1 MKNIINLI
9 SGKPQEIR
17 AVMLGLDNSGKT
29 KILQQWKQSEV
40 VQTNPT
46 IGFNF
51 ETIQTQ
57 RQNVSIW
64 DVGGEIKQRNLW
76 SYHTV
81 GTNILIFVIDSTE
94 RDYNR
99 VQQTKAELLQL
110 LQSEALNKKP
120 FLILFNKSDLPN
132 SMSKEEILEEYQ
144 ISLGMNSQIMQKKH
158 KVNVIKY
165 SAMNYQNIEQV
176 FDWIRSV
183 SKFQPQYMQ

>member
-57 RQNVSIW
+57 KQNVSIW
-64 DVGGEIKQRNLW
+64 LVVKLNKEIYGHITLLGQI
-76 SYHTV
+76 YQ
-81 GTNILIFVIDSTE
+81 
-94 RDYNR
+94 Y
-99 VQQTKAELLQL
+99 LLQIL
-110 LQSEALNKKP
+110 PKEITIESNKP
-120 FLILFNKSDLPN
+120 KSSCCN
-132 SMSKEEILEEYQ
+132 CSKA
-144 ISLGMNSQIMQKKH
+144 KH
-158 KVNVIKY
+158 QTRIH
-165 SAMNYQNIEQV
+165 
-176 FDWIRSV
+176 F
-183 SKFQPQYMQ
+183 